1 VSDLSSASREEL
13 LEIIAQ
19 QQAQIAA
26 LLLRVEELGARVAEL
41 EAENLRLRR
50 GGGSPAEFSIK
61 PSRPP
66 KEEQPRK
73 HRARGFARRREKPD
87 EVRYHRLERCSDC
100 GAKLTGEGW
109 EHRRHQVIE
118 VELRRRVV
126 DHVVMA
132 RRCGVCGKR
141 ALPKL
146 EDKAIGAVGKRRFGA
161 SVQSLV
167 TVLNVAG
174 RLPIRMIRRVLQE
187 TCGLHLSNGGLV
199 HLLDGMRAAAE
210 PTVKELLEQVRASSS
225 VCADETG
232 WREDG
237 VNGYLWTFSTP
248 TLRYF
253 EYRHS
258 RAGQVAGEVL
268 GEAFGGTVTCDF
280 YAAYNKLGAV
290 LQRCWPHLLR
300 DAKELAALNSDRPEV
315 AAWREALKAL
325 YLEAK
330 AFHHDHPRKRT
341 QARRYFEA
349 KAAKLAQP
357 YANDPTAPQ
366 RTLAQRILKH
376 LHELFVF
383 VSDPDVPGDNN
394 LAERSLR
401 PAVIARKISGG
412 TRSSKGSET
421 KMKLMSLFGTW
432 QAQGKPLHATCQG
445 LLLSPA
451 RSP

>member
-1 VSDLSSASREEL
+1 MTDLTSASREEL
-13 LEIIAQ
+13 VEIIRG
-19 QQAQIAA
+19 
-26 LLLRVEELGARVAEL
+26 LLARLEGLEARVAEL

-50 GGGSPAEFSIK
+50 GGGSPTEFSIR

-66 KEEQPRK
+66 KEQEARK
-73 HRARGFARRREKPD
+73 HRAQAFVRRREKAD
-87 EVRYHRLERCSDC
+87 EVRYHRLECCPDC

-109 EHRRHQVIE
+109 EHRRRQVIE

-126 DHVVMA
+126 DHVVVA
-132 RRCGVCGKR
+132 RRCGICRKR
-141 ALPKL
+141 CLPKL
-146 EDKAIGAVGKRRFGA
+146 EDKEIGAVGKQRFGA
-161 SVQSLV
+161 SLQSLV

-174 RLPIRMIRRVLQE
+174 RLPIGMIRRMLRE
-187 TCGLHLSNGGLV
+187 TCGLQISSGAVV
-199 HLLDGMRAAAE
+199 HLLDGVRAAAE
-210 PTVKELLEQVRASSS
+210 PTVRELLEQVRASSS

-232 WREDG
+232 WRENG
-237 VNGYLWTFSTP
+237 VNGYLWTFTTP

-258 RAGQVAGEVL
+258 RSGQVPGEVL

-300 DAKELAALNSDRPEV
+300 DAKDLAEINADRPEV
-315 AAWREALKAL
+315 GVWREALKAL

-330 AFHHDHPRKRT
+330 DFSSPKART
-341 QARRYFEA
+341 RRRARRYFEA
-349 KAAKLAQP
+349 QAAKLAQP
-357 YANDPTAPQ
+357 YANDPAAPQ

-383 VSDPDVPGDNN
+383 VSDPEVPGDNN

-412 TRSSKGSET
+412 TRSPKGSET
-421 KMKLMSLFGTW
+421 KMKLMSLLGTW
-432 QAQGKPLHATCQG
+432 QVRGKPLHATCQQ
-445 LLLSPA
+445 LLLSSPA